1 MPSRII
7 IGLMSGTSVDSID
20 AAIVEIRGRSPRL
33 SAKLLHHYQ
42 AQWPPLLRRRLLA
55 AMAPAPSSAAEI
67 CELNFLT
74 AAAFATAVQS
84 ALHQAGIAPHR
95 VTAVA
100 SHGQTICHLPP
111 QRGRRTGSTLQ
122 LGDVAVIAARTGI
135 QTIGN
140 FRSSDMAVG
149 GHGAPLVPWTDA
161 ILLRDARKARAIQNI
176 GGIANVTYLPP
187 GHGFSDVLAFDT
199 GPGNMAI
206 DALISIATGGH
217 QRCDTNGRIARQGR
231 VDKSLFTQL
240 QAHRYFSVR
249 PPKST
254 GREVFGET
262 FVEDVLTR
270 ANGKR
275 ICDLAA
281 TLTALTAWSIADAY
295 HRFLPRIPDEV
306 IIGGGGLHNPELM
319 RFLTAD
325 LAELGCHTVLPMD
338 QLGIANK
345 AREAMAFAML
355 GAATLDGVP
364 ANLPQVTGATKPML
378 LGVVA
383 QGSARTVQKTANRA

>member
-7 IGLMSGTSVDSID
+7 IGLMSGTSVDGID
-20 AAIVEIRGRSPRL
+20 AAIVEIHGRAPGL
-33 SAKLLHHYQ
+33 SARLLHHHQ
-42 AQWPPLLRRRLLA
+42 ANWSPSLRRRLLA

-74 AAAFATAVQS
+74 ARSFAAAVQS
-84 ALHQAGIAPHR
+84 ALQHARIAPHR
-95 VTAVA
+95 VAAVA

-111 QRGRRTGSTLQ
+111 QPGRTTGSTLQ
-122 LGDVAVIAARTGI
+122 LGDVSVIAALTGI

-140 FRSSDMAVG
+140 FRSADMAVG

-161 ILLRDARKARAIQNI
+161 ILLRDTRRTRAIQNI
-176 GGIANVTYLPP
+176 GGIANVTYLPS
-187 GHGFSDVLAFDT
+187 GRGFSDVLAFDT

-206 DALISIATGGH
+206 DALMSIATGGRQH
-217 QRCDTNGRIARQGR
+217 CDTNGRIARQGR
-231 VDKSLFTQL
+231 VDERLFTRL
-240 QAHRYFSVR
+240 KAHRYFSQL

-254 GREVFGET
+254 GREVFGAA
-262 FVEDVLTR
+262 FVENLLTR
-270 ANGKR
+270 AAGKK

-295 HRFLPRIPDEV
+295 QRFLPRVPDEV
-306 IIGGGGLHNPELM
+306 IIGGGGLHNTELM
-319 RFLTAD
+319 RYLTAD
-325 LAELGCHTVLPMD
+325 LEKLGCRTLIPMD
-338 QLGIANK
+338 QVRIANK
-345 AREAMAFAML
+345 AREAMAFALL

-364 ANLPQVTGATKPML
+364 ANLPQVTGASKPML

-383 QGSARTVQKTANRA
+383 QCTG